1 VTATP
6 SRRCAGLRLGD
17 PAGHRGGDDWFK
29 PVDDLVEEPGGMR
42 VALQGL
48 TVKLEEQALVRP
60 QCGGGEVLSPR
71 AHELAA
77 PLVRAMLR
85 RGNQRALERLAEQL
99 RACKVGDASG

>member
-1 VTATP
+1 
-6 SRRCAGLRLGD
+6 
-17 PAGHRGGDDWFK
+17 
-29 PVDDLVEEPGGMR
+29 MR
-42 VALQGL
+42 VALQDL

-60 QCGGGEVLSPR
+60 SAGAEKSFHH

-99 RACKVGDASG
+99 RARKVGDASG